1 MNYIQT
7 EIDGVWII
15 EPKVFNDAR
24 GYFMEAF
31 KEEEFR
37 ANIGDVHF
45 VQDNES
51 KSSFG
56 VLRGLHYQKGEYSQA
71 KLVRVIKGKVL
82 DVAVDLR
89 RSSPTF
95 GKYVSVELS
104 EENKRQFFIPRGFAH
119 GFLVLSEEAI
129 FTYKVDNGYAPQA
142 EASIR
147 FNDETIGIDWPVAES
162 QFILSEKDGHAVSF
176 KDAEYFEQDMKI
188 AIVGTGYVGLVTG
201 TCFAE
206 IGVNVICVDTN
217 SEKIE
222 ALKQGIIPIYE
233 NGLEEMVNRN
243 AKAGRLQFTTS
254 LESCLNEVDVI
265 FSAVGTP
272 PDEDGS
278 ADLSYVLEVARN
290 IGRNMT
296 KYVLVVTKSTV
307 PVGTA
312 GKVRMAIQNELDK
325 RGVQIDFDVAS
336 NPEFLKEGNAV
347 ADFMSPDR
355 VVVGV
360 ESERAKKL
368 MSKLYKPFLLNNFR
382 VIFMDIPSA
391 EMTKYAANSMLAT
404 RISFMNDIAN
414 LCELVGAD
422 VNMVRSG
429 IGSDT
434 RIGRKFLYP
443 GIGYGGSCFPKD
455 VKALIK
461 TAEQNG
467 YRMRVLQ
474 AVEEVNEKQK
484 SILFEKL
491 QRHFNGDLRDKT
503 IALWGLAFKPE
514 TDDMREAPSLILID
528 KLLNAG
534 CKVRVYDPAAMTECR
549 RRIGDSVCYATDMY
563 DAALDADAL
572 MLVTEWK
579 EFRLPSW
586 AVIKKAMRTP
596 VLLDGRNIYE
606 KKEIEELGFT
616 YHCIGK

>member
-1 MNYIQT
+1 
-7 EIDGVWII
+7 
-15 EPKVFNDAR
+15 
-24 GYFMEAF
+24 
-31 KEEEFR
+31 
-37 ANIGDVHF
+37 
-45 VQDNES
+45 
-51 KSSFG
+51 
-56 VLRGLHYQKGEYSQA
+56 
-71 KLVRVIKGKVL
+71 
-82 DVAVDLR
+82 
-89 RSSPTF
+89 
-95 GKYVSVELS
+95 
-104 EENKRQFFIPRGFAH
+104 
-119 GFLVLSEEAI
+119 
-129 FTYKVDNGYAPQA
+129 
-142 EASIR
+142 
-147 FNDETIGIDWPVAES
+147 
-162 QFILSEKDGHAVSF
+162 
-176 KDAEYFEQDMKI
+176 MKI

-217 SEKIE
+217 GEKIE
-222 ALKQGIIPIYE
+222 ALKQGVIPIYE

-254 LESCLNEVDVI
+254 LESCLDEVDVI

-278 ADLSYVLEVARN
+278 ADLSYVLEVART

-312 GKVRMAIQNELDK
+312 GKVRATIQAELDK
-325 RGVQIDFDVAS
+325 RGVRIEFDVAS

-355 VVVGV
+355 IVVGV
-360 ESERAKKL
+360 ESERAKQL

-484 SILFEKL
+484 SVLFEKL
-491 QRHFNGDLRDKT
+491 QRHFSGDLQDKT

-514 TDDMREAPSLILID
+514 TDDMREAPSLILIN